1 MTIIPEI
8 IYIGLNGRIYSAV
21 LALFDEIKCCVKIN
35 GIHTDWFEVN
45 SCLKQ
50 SCWLS
55 TICSNLYINGMI
67 PFINALG
74 KGIDINGE
82 RLSILIYAGDVIL
95 LGNDALNKWCI
106 VNEMIVK

>member
-1 MTIIPEI
+1 
-8 IYIGLNGRIYSAV
+8 
-21 LALFDEIKCCVKIN
+21 
-35 GIHTDWFEVN
+35 
-45 SCLKQ
+45 
-50 SCWLS
+50 
-55 TICSNLYINGMI
+55 MI

-95 LGNDALNKWCI
+95 LGNDALNQWCI